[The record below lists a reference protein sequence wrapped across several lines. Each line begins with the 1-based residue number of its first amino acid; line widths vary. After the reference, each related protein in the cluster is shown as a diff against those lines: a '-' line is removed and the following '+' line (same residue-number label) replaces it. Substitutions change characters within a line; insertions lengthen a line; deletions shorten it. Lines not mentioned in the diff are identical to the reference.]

1 MNSFRSNSPSSPT
14 ELSTKSNSIIKS
26 TLKPTDAL
34 LTRSRTVSSMTLSNL
49 INERPKDQ
57 RWGNRVEFILSLIGY
72 AVGVGNVWRFSYY
85 CQKNGGGAFLFP
97 YLIMLVVLGI
107 PLYFMEL
114 QMGKVAQIGPLQ
126 AMYKLVPAL
135 GGVGVSVIITLL
147 FIIYY
152 YNMLIAYSF
161 FYLFASFQEP
171 PAWSNIYC
179 GVNLTA
185 PITNFTLAQ
194 KACANYSSNFFYY
207 TSVTLASDDLGNLGQ
222 FNWKLF
228 LCIVGSWVLLYV
240 CTFRGIKS
248 SGKVVYFTVL
258 FPYTVLVILFFRAVT
273 LPGAG
278 SGLAHLFIPEVDKL
292 YNPQVWLEA
301 GTQIFYS
308 LGLGLGCNII
318 LASHLDPNANV
329 IGDGIFVALVNSGT
343 SIFASIIVF
352 SILGFQAER
361 QGSSVSDIVAG
372 PGLIFV
378 AFASALLEMPLSP
391 LWSIL
396 FFLMLISLGLD
407 SQFSAVES
415 VVQAAY
421 VIPKANKLPTPVMTL
436 IVCLA
441 FLVLSVFFAFG
452 NGGYVFQL
460 LDQFSGSFSIFIV
473 VFFEVVGVAWVYG
486 VRKLLTHKVEVE
498 EGKQVPR
505 LTRFLEKKSVQ
516 KWWIIFWQ
524 IVYVF
529 VAPTI
534 MIVIFMGSLVI
545 DFIDPLTYTVYRSYI
560 DSLIPYPT
568 WGFILAAV
576 IVIST
581 ITPIPVVFI
590 VKFKIKWLRD
600 LKNIVLFRKKS
611 VPIKNG
617 LDGDNIVDVADSIK
631 LVESERYTADDNNDN
646 NNNNTRFK

>member
-1 MNSFRSNSPSSPT
+1 MNSPKRFSPSPTVLSSNSNSNGNSNGI
-14 ELSTKSNSIIKS
+14 SNSIK
-26 TLKPTDAL
+26 KPSDAL
-34 LTRSRTVSSMTLSNL
+34 LSRSRTMSNMTLSTL

-57 RWGNRVEFILSLIGY
+57 RWGNRVEFVLSLIGY

-97 YLIMLVVLGI
+97 YLIMLFVLGI

-126 AMYKLVPAL
+126 AMYRLVPAL
-135 GGVGVSVIITLL
+135 GGVGGSIIITLL

-152 YNMLIAYSF
+152 YNMLISYSF
-161 FYLFASFQEP
+161 FYLFSSFQDP
-171 PAWSNIYC
+171 PAWGNVYC

-185 PITNFTLAQ
+185 PTTNFSLSQ
-194 KACANYSSNFFYY
+194 VACKNFSSNFFYY
-207 TSVTLASDDLGNLGQ
+207 TSVTLASDDLAAFGQ

-228 LCIVGSWVLLYV
+228 LCIIGSWVLLYV

-258 FPYTVLVILFFRAVT
+258 FPYVVLVILFFRAVT

-278 SGLAHLFIPEVDKL
+278 TGLEHLFVPDTEKL

-318 LASHLDPNANV
+318 LASHLDPNTNV
-329 IGDGIFVALVNSGT
+329 IGDGIFVAFVNSGT

-352 SILGFQAER
+352 SILGYQAELV
-361 QGSSVSDIVAG
+361 GTSVKDIVAG

-378 AFASALLEMPLSP
+378 AFASALLQMPLSP

-396 FFLMLISLGLD
+396 FFIMLILLGLD

-436 IVCLA
+436 IICLA
-441 FLVLSVFFAFG
+441 FLVLSIFFAFG
-452 NGGYVFQL
+452 NGGYIFQL
-460 LDQFSGSFSIFIV
+460 LDQFSGSFSIFLV

-486 VRKLLTHKVEVE
+486 VRKLLTYKIGDG
-498 EGKQVPR
+498 GKTNR
-505 LTRFLEKKSVQ
+505 LTRFLERKSIQ
-516 KWWIIFWQ
+516 RWWILFWQ
-524 IVYVF
+524 IMWIF

-534 MIVIFMGSLVI
+534 MIVIFIGSLVI
-545 DFIDPLTYTVYRSYI
+545 DFIHPLKYTVYRAYK
-560 DSLIPYPT
+560 DFLIPYPA
-568 WGFILAAV
+568 WGFVLAAG

-581 ITPIPVVFI
+581 ILPIPI
-590 VKFKIKWLRD
+590 ILCVKFKLQWLRD
-600 LKNIVLFRKKS
+600 LKNFVLRRKRS
-611 VPIKNG
+611 TPIKN
-617 LDGDNIVDVADSIK
+617 DSNEDHFVGVSDSVR
-631 LVESERYTADDNNDN
+631 LVEGEKHSDES
-646 NNNNTRFK
+646 

>member
-1 MNSFRSNSPSSPT
+1 MNSHKSYSPSPT
-14 ELSTKSNSIIKS
+14 ELSTTKS
-26 TLKPTDAL
+26 THKPTDAL
-34 LTRSRTVSSMTLSNL
+34 LTRSRTASNMTLSNI

-97 YLIMLVVLGI
+97 YLIMLFVLGI

-126 AMYKLVPAL
+126 AMYRLVPAL
-135 GGVGVSVIITLL
+135 GGVGLSVIITLL

-152 YNMLIAYSF
+152 YNMLISYSF
-161 FYLFASFQEP
+161 FYLFASFQNP
-171 PAWSNIYC
+171 PAWGNIYC

-185 PITNFTLAQ
+185 PVTNFTLAQ
-194 KACANYSSNFFYY
+194 KACKNYSSNFFYY
-207 TSVTLASDDLGNLGQ
+207 NSVTLASDDLGNLGQ

-228 LCIVGSWVLLYV
+228 LCILGSWVLLYV

-258 FPYTVLVILFFRAVT
+258 FPYAVLVILFFRAVT

-278 SGLAHLFIPEVDKL
+278 SGLAHLFIPDLQKL

-318 LASHLDPNANV
+318 LASHLDPNSNI

-352 SILGFQAER
+352 SILGFQSELL
-361 QGSSVSDIVAG
+361 GSSVSDIVAG

-391 LWSIL
+391 LWSVL

-415 VVQAAY
+415 VVQAVY
-421 VIPKANKLPTPVMTL
+421 VIPKANKLPTPVVTL
-436 IVCLA
+436 IICLA
-441 FLVLSVFFAFG
+441 FLALSIFFAFG

-486 VRKLLTHKVEVE
+486 VRKLLTHKVAVE
-498 EGKQVPR
+498 EGKHKIPR

-516 KWWIIFWQ
+516 KWWVLFWQ
-524 IVYVF
+524 IVYIF
-529 VAPTI
+529 IAPTI
-534 MIVIFMGSLVI
+534 MIVIFIGSLVI
-545 DFIDPLTYTVYRSYI
+545 DFIDPLTYTVYRSFVDY
-560 DSLIPYPT
+560 LIPYPT

-581 ITPIPVVFI
+581 ILPIPVVLIYFI
-590 VKFKIKWLRD
+590 VKYMVKRRRD
-600 LKNIVLFRKKS
+600 LKYIILFRKKS

-617 LDGDNIVDVADSIK
+617 LDGDHVVDVADSVK
-631 LVESERYTADDNNDN
+631 LVESEKYTDNGN
-646 NNNNTRFK
+646 NKNTNHTPFM

>member
-1 MNSFRSNSPSSPT
+1 MSSSDRQSSS
-14 ELSTKSNSIIKS
+14 LKLDSNSIAKS
-26 TLKPTDAL
+26 LRKPTDAL
-34 LTRSRTVSSMTLSNL
+34 LSRSRALTSNM
-49 INERPKDQ
+49 IKERPKDQ

-97 YLIMLVVLGI
+97 YLIMLFVLGI

-114 QMGKVAQIGPLQ
+114 QMGKVVQIGPLQ
-126 AMYKLVPAL
+126 AMHRLVPAL
-135 GGVGVSVIITLL
+135 GGVGLSIIITLL

-161 FYLFASFQEP
+161 FYVFSSFQSP
-171 PAWSNIYC
+171 PAWDSFYC

-185 PITNFTLAQ
+185 PNTSYSLREITCKNF
-194 KACANYSSNFFYY
+194 SSNFFYY
-207 TSVTLASDDLGNLGQ
+207 TSVTLASDDLGNLGE

-228 LCIVGSWVLLYV
+228 LCILGSWVLLYL

-258 FPYTVLVILFFRAVT
+258 FPYTILVILFFRAVT

-278 SGLAHLFIPEVDKL
+278 SGLEHLFVPELNKL

-318 LASHLDPNANV
+318 LASHLDPNTNV

-343 SIFASIIVF
+343 SIFSSIIVF
-352 SILGFQAER
+352 SILGYQA
-361 QGSSVSDIVAG
+361 QLLGTSVQDIIAG
-372 PGLIFV
+372 PGLIFI
-378 AFASALLEMPLSP
+378 AFASALLQMPLSP
-391 LWSIL
+391 LWSVL

-407 SQFSAVES
+407 SQFSAIES

-421 VIPKANKLPTPVMTL
+421 VIPKANKIPTPIMTL
-436 IVCLA
+436 IICLA

-452 NGGYVFQL
+452 NGGYIFQL

-473 VFFEVVGVAWVYG
+473 VFFEVIGVAWAYG
-486 VRKLLTHKVEVE
+486 VRKLLTHKSGDG
-498 EGKQVPR
+498 GKTTR
-505 LTRFLEKKSVQ
+505 LTRFLERPSVN
-516 KWWIIFWQ
+516 KWWILFWQ
-524 IVYVF
+524 IMWIA

-534 MIVIFMGSLVI
+534 MIVIFTGSLVI
-545 DFIDPLTYTVYRSYI
+545 DFIYPLQYTVYRIYKDASISY
-560 DSLIPYPT
+560 PP
-568 WGFILAAV
+568 WGFVLAAIIVVSTV
-576 IVIST
+576 I
-581 ITPIPVVFI
+581 PIPVVFFA
-590 VKFKIKWLRD
+590 KFKLKWLRD
-600 LKNIVLFRKKS
+600 LKNIQLCRKKTQTFQ
-611 VPIKNG
+611 NG
-617 LDGDNIVDVADSIK
+617 KLEKADVGVSDSIR
-631 LVESERYTADDNNDN
+631 LVLSESSQRSDEVV
-646 NNNNTRFK
+646 